1 MNKILITGGAGF
13 IGSKIIY
20 RILNNS
26 QKSKIIV
33 LDNFLEQVHG
43 NTPYSKIPGVKYIKG
58 DVSNAK
64 DWKRAFEFNPEIII
78 HLAAETG
85 TGQSMHEI
93 SRYVR
98 TNVIGT
104 SNMLDILNNKNHN
117 VKKVILSSSRSIY
130 GEHENLESTIPSPLS
145 VYALTKLDQEK
156 LLELSCPIPYTI
168 FRYQNVYG
176 PGQSILNPYTGI
188 ISIFSEKLYADNDVE
203 IWDNGIPTRDFI
215 FVEDIVSATL
225 LALENKKSDY
235 KIYNVGSGVSTKVLE
250 IAEKLKYLLK
260 SESQIKII
268 EYHRAGDIMHASAN
282 IEKIKDELG
291 WKPNQ
296 DIDSGLHSYVEWFK
310 SLKKNSNYH

>member
-1 MNKILITGGAGF
+1 M
-13 IGSKIIY
+13 
-20 RILNNS
+20 
-26 QKSKIIV
+26 V
-33 LDNFLEQVHG
+33 PD
-43 NTPYSKIPGVKYIKG
+43 
-58 DVSNAK
+58 
-64 DWKRAFEFNPEIII
+64 
-78 HLAAETG
+78 
-85 TGQSMHEI
+85 
-93 SRYVR
+93 
-98 TNVIGT
+98 
-104 SNMLDILNNKNHN
+104 
-117 VKKVILSSSRSIY
+117 KV
-130 GEHENLESTIPSPLS
+130 
-145 VYALTKLDQEK
+145 
-156 LLELSCPIPYTI
+156 
-168 FRYQNVYG
+168 F
-176 PGQSILNPYTGI
+176 LNPYTGI

>member
-1 MNKILITGGAGF
+1 MIYGFPVRLKNQKLIMNKILITGGAGF

-43 NTPYSKIPGVKYIKG
+43 NTPILQNPGVKYIKG

-78 HLAAETG
+78 HLAETG

-130 GEHENLESTIPSPLS
+130 GEHENLESTI
-145 VYALTKLDQEK
+145 DHH
-156 LLELSCPIPYTI
+156 
-168 FRYQNVYG
+168 F
-176 PGQSILNPYTGI
+176 
-188 ISIFSEKLYADNDVE
+188 LYM
-203 IWDNGIPTRDFI
+203 R
-215 FVEDIVSATL
+215 
-225 LALENKKSDY
+225 
-235 KIYNVGSGVSTKVLE
+235 
-250 IAEKLKYLLK
+250 
-260 SESQIKII
+260 
-268 EYHRAGDIMHASAN
+268 
-282 IEKIKDELG
+282 
-291 WKPNQ
+291 
-296 DIDSGLHSYVEWFK
+296 
-310 SLKKNSNYH
+310 